1 MRGMS
6 EALWELGK
14 CHSPTL
20 GVAEEQGEIAEHSLR
35 SPCLLERHG
44 ALNSVHFCSAGY
56 TTVPP
61 DGVTDLSDLQH

>member
-20 GVAEEQGEIAEHSLR
+20 GVAEEQGEIAEHSLS

-44 ALNSVHFCSAGY
+44 ALNSVH
-56 TTVPP
+56 
-61 DGVTDLSDLQH
+61 